1 MSITRYHS
9 TWDNMKDDFSIHEHQ
24 ADPEVSQKYHF
35 PQTRNN
41 ETLHIKTKQDSNEQ
55 KSICNNKPPT
65 SALGQ

>member
-1 MSITRYHS
+1 MRDYS
-9 TWDNMKDDFSIHEHQ
+9 SIHEHQ

-55 KSICNNKPPT
+55 KPICNNKPP
-65 SALGQ
+65 